1 MGSFL
6 VVLSAFGFAT
16 LGIFGKFAYDAGF
29 GRNEALFWRFGLSL
43 PFLAVLLAVTRS
55 FPKRASPFLKAI
67 ALGMVGI
74 GVESS
79 VFFVTLQRLGAAL
92 TGIFLYLYPAFVA
105 LISHFF
111 LGERLSRGK
120 GWGVALALVGS
131 ILTAG
136 VVGGAAS
143 GMVSP
148 LEDPIGLLFGVI
160 TGGWYALYILVGN
173 RLTRD
178 ENPLTVSAGVTL
190 GSFITFA
197 ILTAI
202 GVGQGGPFS
211 GVSGR
216 ESWIAVGGLALFA
229 TVLPFTTLYAGMK
242 QTGAVKASLLSTLEL
257 VFTVILA
264 AFFLGENLTPWQ
276 GVGAVLIL
284 LSVLLA
290 TILR

>member
-1 MGSFL
+1 MGPFL

-16 LGIFGKFAYDAGF
+16 LGIFGKFAYEAGF

-43 PFLAVLLAVTRS
+43 PLLAVLLALTRS
-55 FPKRASPFLKAI
+55 FPKRTAPFMKAI
-67 ALGMVGI
+67 VLGMVGI

-79 VFFVTLQRLGAAL
+79 VFFITLQRLGAAL

-111 LGERLSRGK
+111 LGERLTRGK

-131 ILTAG
+131 VLTAG

-148 LEDPIGLLFGVI
+148 LEDPVGLLFGVI
-160 TGGWYALYILVGN
+160 TGGWYALYILAGN

-197 ILTAI
+197 ILTAM
-202 GVGQGGPFS
+202 GVIQGS
-211 GVSGR
+211 
-216 ESWIAVGGLALFA
+216 ALN
-229 TVLPFTTLYAGMK
+229 
-242 QTGAVKASLLSTLEL
+242 GAVSYTHLTLPTKRI
-257 VFTVILA
+257 V
-264 AFFLGENLTPWQ
+264 
-276 GVGAVLIL
+276 
-284 LSVLLA
+284 
-290 TILR
+290 

>member
-1 MGSFL
+1 MGSL
-6 VVLSAFGFAT
+6 LIVLSAFGFAT
-16 LGIFGKFAYDAGF
+16 LGIFGKFAYESGF

-43 PFLAVLLAVTRS
+43 PFLALLLFLTRS
-55 FPKRASPFLKAI
+55 LPRRSVPFLKAV

-79 VFFVTLQRLGAAL
+79 VFFMTLQRLGAAL

-105 LISHFF
+105 LIAHFF
-111 LGERLSRGK
+111 LGERLTPVK
-120 GWGVALALVGS
+120 WAGVGLALVGS
-131 ILTAG
+131 VFTAG
-136 VVGGAAS
+136 VVGGAAQ

-148 LEDPIGLLFGVI
+148 LEDPLGLLFGFI
-160 TGGWYALYILVGN
+160 TGGWYALYILAGD
-173 RLTRD
+173 RLTRN
-178 ENPLTVSAGVTL
+178 ENPLTMSAGVTL

-197 ILTAI
+197 GLTALGFI
-202 GVGQGGPFS
+202 RGGVFN
-211 GVSGR
+211 GVSGQA
-216 ESWIAVGGLALFA
+216 SWIAVGGLALFA

-242 QTGAVKASLLSTLEL
+242 RTGAVKASLLSTLEL

-264 AFFLGENLTPWQ
+264 AVFLGEKLTPWQ
-276 GVGAVLIL
+276 GLGAGLIL